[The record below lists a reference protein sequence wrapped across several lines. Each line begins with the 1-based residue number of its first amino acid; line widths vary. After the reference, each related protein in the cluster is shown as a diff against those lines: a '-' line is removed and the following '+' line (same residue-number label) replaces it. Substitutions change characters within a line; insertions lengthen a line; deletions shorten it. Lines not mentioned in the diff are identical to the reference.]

1 MQSEEKQQ
9 KIFAVGFS
17 VIVIIILFF
26 LLKPFVLDRE
36 SNQKEQNEQKANAE
50 ILKAPSVMP
59 EDLFGK
65 IQDKSKIFLIDVS
78 SQEDFK
84 RGHIEKAVNVSLEG
98 LNGDFLK
105 IIGAEKTADIFVMN
119 QGDNLAELAAGVNKI
134 IADGFVNSK
143 YLRGG
148 ISGWREEGYP
158 LVSLGGSEAD
168 DVKVKKIT
176 IDEIRKDVETGPEF
190 IQFLDVREK
199 DSFAREHIFRAINIP
214 FPELETRKSEISS
227 LKKIIV
233 YGEDEEKA
241 FQAAVA
247 LFDLNFFNVWQLEG
261 GIEDWKAA
269 GGNVESANSG
279 Q

>member
-1 MQSEEKQQ
+1 MQNEKKQQ

-17 VIVIIILFF
+17 LVVIIILFF
-26 LLKPFVLDRE
+26 LLKPFVLDRK
-36 SNQKEQNEQKANAE
+36 SNQKEQNDQKANAE

-59 EDLFGK
+59 EDLLGK
-65 IQDKSKIFLIDVS
+65 IQAKSKIFLIDVS
-78 SQEDFK
+78 SQEDFE
-84 RGHIEKAVNVSLEG
+84 RGHIEKAVNVSMEG
-98 LNGDFLK
+98 LNSDFLK
-105 IIGAEKTADIFVMN
+105 SIGAEKTADIFVMN
-119 QGDNLAELAAGVNKI
+119 QGDNLAGLAASVNKI
-134 IADGFVNSK
+134 IASEFVNAK

-158 LVSLGGSEAD
+158 LVSSGGSEAD
-168 DVKVKKIT
+168 GVKVKKIT
-176 IDEIRKDVETGPEF
+176 IDEIRKDVETNPEF

-214 FPELETRKSEISS
+214 FPELETKKGEIPA

-233 YGEDEEKA
+233 YGENEKEA

-261 GIEDWKAA
+261 GIEEWKAA
-269 GGNVESANSG
+269 GGNVESADGG